1 MFSTGETFRSLVDQY
16 LQTPLRKG
24 VPPLF
29 IVLRPLYSDPE
40 KVKIIEELALGCVHS
55 LKETG
60 YFVKGESSVHGVQ
73 SILGRYQILILI
85 IINLIYI
92 AQFNTKGILTALYI
106 VIKYMQMQYMHIWT
120 YMKQSCSY
128 TYTCLHICIQQDTS
142 SL

>member
-1 MFSTGETFRSLVDQY
+1 M
-16 LQTPLRKG
+16 
-24 VPPLF
+24 PPLF

-40 KVKIIEELALGCVHS
+40 KVKIIEELALGYVHS

-106 VIKYMQMQYMHIWT
+106 VIKYMQMQYMDIHETIMFIHI
-120 YMKQSCSY
+120 YMSTHMHTTRHLFPLVFCNIKGKRCVY
-128 TYTCLHICIQQDTS
+128 V
-142 SL
+142 